1 MPDLTLQEDIDFMP
15 LSKITTRHQVTIP
28 QEIFAKLKL
37 KVGEHVEMVESKGK
51 VILTPQLV
59 VARAP
64 AAKLSAEEQELLR
77 GAKQKIRAIQ
87 KDLEHSTGLTLEEA
101 NVAAKAGLIDPDQ
114 RWWWTEEWQE
124 GEREVERDI
133 KAGRTSGPFE
143 TAKELFAHLDQQ
155 RV

>member
-1 MPDLTLQEDIDFMP
+1 MSNTATAFKEDLDIMP

-28 QEIFAKLKL
+28 QEIFEKLKL
-37 KVGEHVEMVESKGK
+37 KVGEHVEMTENKGK
-51 VILTPQLV
+51 IVMTPQQL

-64 AAKLSAEEQELLR
+64 APKLSDKEQKLLPIAR
-77 GAKQKIRAIQ
+77 KKVRAIQ

-101 NVAAKAGLIDPDQ
+101 EVAAKAGLIAWDQ

-133 KAGRTSGPFE
+133 KAGRGEVFE
-143 TAKELFAHLDQQ
+143 TPEEFLKSLKAL
-155 RV
+155 

>member
-1 MPDLTLQEDIDFMP
+1 MPNIILQEDMAVMP

-28 QEIFAKLKL
+28 QEVFEKLKL
-37 KVGEHVEMVESKGK
+37 KVGEHVEMVEDKGK
-51 VILTPQLV
+51 IILTPQQV

-77 GAKQKIRAIQ
+77 VAKQKIRAIQ
-87 KDLEHSTGLTLEEA
+87 RDLEHSTGLTRPEVE
-101 NVAAKAGLIDPDQ
+101 VAAKAGLIDPDQ

-133 KAGRTSGPFE
+133 KAGRGEVFNTPEEFLKSLA
-143 TAKELFAHLDQQ
+143 TL
-155 RV
+155 